1 MNSFISPI
9 YRPMGDESEAALAE
23 MVLRT
28 IRFQMRYPKQVPTW
42 AGGKMTSISTQ
53 TYAAI
58 AVQTLYSNQS
68 SQNIAPQVQKSEE
81 RGPSKDEAVFSS
93 AALEIADAEDLAIS
107 SEGPQEDTDLS
118 QEEKEQV
125 NKLKSRDA
133 EVKAHEQAHLG
144 ALAGQGGSANY
155 EYTTGPDGRRY
166 ATGGEVP
173 VSIGESSGGPRDTI
187 RKAQQV
193 ARAAVAPA
201 QPSGADQAA
210 RAKAQQVEAKARQE
224 LREKQR
230 SGDDNEDE
238 DHDKTA
244 DALGGSAASS
254 ASGLIDSAAVSSN
267 KKSHD
272 DSDSDDDNEA
282 EDESKDN
289 IEIES
294 DHDSDDDAKDDS
306 NDDLES
312 NPLVS

>member
-1 MNSFISPI
+1 
-9 YRPMGDESEAALAE
+9 
-23 MVLRT
+23 
-28 IRFQMRYPKQVPTW
+28 
-42 AGGKMTSISTQ
+42 MTSISTQ
-53 TYAAI
+53 TYAPI
-58 AVQTLYSNQS
+58 AVQTLYSSQS
-68 SQNIAPQVQKSEE
+68 AQDIAPQVQKSDKH
-81 RGPSKDEAVFSS
+81 GSSKDEAVFSS
-93 AALEIADAEDLAIS
+93 AALKIADAEDPAIS
-107 SEGPQEDTDLS
+107 SEGPQENDDLS

-125 NKLKSRDA
+125 EKLKARDA
-133 EVKAHEQAHLG
+133 EVKAHEQAHLS

-173 VSIGESSGGPRDTI
+173 VSIGESSGGPQDTI

-224 LREKQR
+224 LREKQK
-230 SGDDNEDE
+230 SGGDNEDE
-238 DHDKTA
+238 DHDETA

-272 DSDSDDDNEA
+272 DSDSDDDDKEVD
-282 EDESKDN
+282 DESKDN

-306 NDDLES
+306 SDDLES